1 MMSDQVPPFARI
13 LFAAHP
19 DQPVQRGLS
28 RAISLARQLQ
38 AELHVFRVLPGPS
51 ASASDADLATT
62 RRTAKEE
69 LATLI
74 SPSEVMELS
83 IRWEVSFGE
92 AADEIL
98 QYAKQADI
106 DLVVL
111 GTQPRGRWS
120 RFFFGSVAD
129 KVYRQASCPVL
140 AVPSERPAGEEP
152 SEQGSESP
160 EWHPTELAEREPAAP
175 AYDLLERAIR
185 LRSTDIHIDPVAD
198 DEFAIR
204 FRIDGRLEH
213 YCTLDDDVGERLIK
227 QFKTL
232 ASLDIAEPFKSQ
244 EGYLR
249 LPSGMV
255 GVQIRITTAPVQGG
269 EAICLRVHEQLRMF
283 RALENLGL
291 STHAT
296 EVMAEMLRRREG
308 LIVVAGPT
316 GSGKTTTVYS
326 MLDGLRSD
334 GRQLLIASIEDPV
347 EFNVAFLRQMSVD
360 EQHGMTWNH
369 GLRTMLR
376 LDSDVLF
383 LGEIRG
389 GETAD
394 TAMRAAGSGRYVFT
408 TLHSRGIP
416 SAVIALEDQGVD
428 RRSLS
433 ANLTGIISQRLI
445 RRLCPNCR
453 KRRPILDNER
463 RVFEDHQRLPPT
475 ELWVPQGCDDCRG
488 IGYRDRTGVFEAL
501 IVKDAFRQA
510 MEQGAAEDEL
520 RAAIRAEGTPSLTD
534 DALTK
539 AEQGISTLEEALEL
553 RAL

>member
-1 MMSDQVPPFARI
+1 M
-13 LFAAHP
+13 
-19 DQPVQRGLS
+19 
-28 RAISLARQLQ
+28 
-38 AELHVFRVLPGPS
+38 
-51 ASASDADLATT
+51 
-62 RRTAKEE
+62 RREAKEE
-69 LATLI
+69 LTTLI
-74 SPSEVMELS
+74 SPNEVMELL

-98 QYAKQADI
+98 QYAKRTDI

-111 GTQPRGRWS
+111 GTRPRGRWS

-140 AVPSERPAGEEP
+140 AVPSEEPLDEETF
-152 SEQGSESP
+152 EQGGESP
-160 EWHPTELAEREPAAP
+160 EWRPTQLAEREPAAP

-185 LRSTDIHIDPVAD
+185 LRSTDVHIDPAAD

-232 ASLDIAEPFKSQ
+232 ANLDIAEPFESQ

-249 LPSGMV
+249 LPRGMV
-255 GVQIRITTAPVQGG
+255 GVQIRITTAPVEGG
-269 EAICLRVHEQLRMF
+269 EAICLRIHEQQRMF
-283 RALENLGL
+283 RPLGDLGL
-291 STHAT
+291 STHT
-296 EVMAEMLRRREG
+296 AETVKAMLQRREG
-308 LIVVAGPT
+308 LIAVTGPM
-316 GSGKTTTVYS
+316 GSGKTTTIYS
-326 MLDGLRSD
+326 MLDELRSE
-334 GRQLLIASIEDPV
+334 GRQLVIASVEDPV
-347 EFNVAFLRQMSVD
+347 EFNVPFLRQISVD
-360 EQHGMTWNH
+360 ESHGMTWTQ

-383 LGEIRG
+383 LGEIRSN
-389 GETAD
+389 ETAD

-416 SAVIALEDQGVD
+416 SAVIALEDQGFD

-445 RRLCPNCR
+445 RRLCPHCR

-463 RVFEDHQRLPPT
+463 RAFEDHQRPSPT

-501 IVKDAFRQA
+501 IVKEAFRQA
-510 MEQGAAEDEL
+510 IEQGGAEGEL
-520 RAAIRAEGTPSLTD
+520 RAAIRAEGTPSLTH

-553 RAL
+553 RSL